1 MSTEVLAQRV
11 VVANRQ
17 GLHAR
22 PADIFAKTA
31 SQFDSKIEVVKGGQ
45 RVDGKSILGV
55 LTLVAEQGT
64 ELSIEATGHD
74 AQAALE
80 ALVEVVE
87 KFGNEDE
94 EIETV

>member
-1 MSTEVLAQRV
+1 MSARTLARRV

-22 PADIFAKTA
+22 PADMFAKTA
-31 SQFDSKIEVVKGGQ
+31 SRFDSKIEVVKGGQ

-64 ELSIEATGHD
+64 ELSIEASGPD
-74 AQAALE
+74 AQEAIK
-80 ALVEVVE
+80 ALVALIEQ
-87 KFGNEDE
+87 FGKEDE
-94 EIETV
+94 EIKSE